1 MREGNIYQEF
11 LIPISKVFPQF
22 KSLDASRA
30 MFGRGNRRGLK
41 KIESPVLFALLI
53 LVVFALVLFFGKN
66 GDNES
71 TLMPDL
77 SSQRWSSFDSLVR
90 LDPTVELRNG
100 TDLIWQIPDSPKAVL
115 FLAHGCSG
123 RAANFW
129 DRSPKCP
136 DCVGLPEERLIVLH
150 ALARNFAV
158 FAISSKGVCWS
169 LGEERGVVKSMIR
182 WWISEKKM
190 DKLPIYAMG
199 ASSGGYFVS
208 ALAAEFQFRAIA
220 LMIAEGVYSHLDIS
234 KNYPATLFV
243 HMPKDEKRNGK
254 IERYLVVM
262 RDKGIDVAEVKC
274 MEFPLTPQFFANRI
288 PGLSPNLS
296 VKLFD
301 VFQDKGFID
310 ENGYMRDDGRVI
322 PWKTAIEERNI
333 FLPKKSL
340 VNHIQEEMNL
350 AFAYHEM
357 TSLQSQEILDCWTRI
372 LQRQVLYVILPN
384 TVEFQGL
391 YDKLSNWIGCVVK
404 LTCQCNRTSDHPVP
418 N

>member
-1 MREGNIYQEF
+1 M
-11 LIPISKVFPQF
+11 L
-22 KSLDASRA
+22 LA
-30 MFGRGNRRGLK
+30 MFGRGNRRGTK
-41 KIESPVLFALLI
+41 KIESSVFFALLI
-53 LVVFALVLFFGKN
+53 LVIVALVLFFGKN
-66 GDNES
+66 GDFSNKS

-77 SSQRWSSFDSLVR
+77 SSQKWSSFDSLVR

-100 TDLIWQIPDSPKAVL
+100 TDLIWQIPDSSQAVL

-150 ALARNFAV
+150 ALARKFAV

-169 LGEERGVVKSMIR
+169 LGEERGVVKSMIQ

-208 ALAAEFQFRAIA
+208 ALAAEFQFRAIV
-220 LMIAEGVYSHLDIS
+220 LMIAEGVFSHLDIR

-254 IERYLVVM
+254 IEKYLVVM
-262 RDKGIDVAEVKC
+262 RDKGIHVAEVRC

-288 PGLSPNLS
+288 PGLSLNLS
-296 VKLFD
+296 EKLFD
-301 VFQDKGFID
+301 VFQEKGFID
-310 ENGYMRDDGRVI
+310 GNGYMRDDGRVI

-333 FLPKKSL
+333 ILPKKSL

-357 TSLQSQEILDCWTRI
+357 TSLQSQEILDWFDSHKR
-372 LQRQVLYVILPN
+372 
-384 TVEFQGL
+384 
-391 YDKLSNWIGCVVK
+391 
-404 LTCQCNRTSDHPVP
+404 
-418 N
+418 